1 LIKEVTFG
9 IEREMKLSFAEPKSG
24 NVRRSD
30 GHIASARGEAPAV
43 DTGFLTNSILTEMTG
58 PLEGLVTVGA
68 EYGFFL
74 EEMLDRPFV
83 EPAIDKAI
91 EAAYS

>member
-1 LIKEVTFG
+1 
-9 IEREMKLSFAEPKSG
+9 
-24 NVRRSD
+24 
-30 GHIASARGEAPAV
+30 
-43 DTGFLTNSILTEMTG
+43 MTG